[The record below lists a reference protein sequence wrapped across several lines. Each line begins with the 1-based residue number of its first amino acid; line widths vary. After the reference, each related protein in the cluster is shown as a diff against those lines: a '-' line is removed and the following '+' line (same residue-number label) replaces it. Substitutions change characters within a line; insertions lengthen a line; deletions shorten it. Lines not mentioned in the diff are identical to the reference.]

1 VLKRLYIENV
11 ETQEFVL
18 KVSKILKYTKKQGK
32 NQDESQTVNL
42 VEKSVHIETYQN
54 TQNQQTDKK
63 GIIVKGHQKRNEP
76 IGFIKTYLVG

>member
-1 VLKRLYIENV
+1 
-11 ETQEFVL
+11 
-18 KVSKILKYTKKQGK
+18 VSKILKCTKKKGK

-63 GIIVKGHQKRNEP
+63 GIIVKGHQK
-76 IGFIKTYLVG
+76 KK